1 MDNKVLA
8 LGNDVSNIN
17 SDRRNGDDHSAVI
30 LQDLLQSNQSVLEIL
45 RQLKNKVDEL
55 DEKLKK
61 IWT

>member
-17 SDRRNGDDHSAVI
+17 SDRRNWDDRSAVI

-61 IWT
+61 I

>member
-17 SDRRNGDDHSAVI
+17 SDRRNWDDRSAVI
-30 LQDLLQSNQSVLEIL
+30 LQDLLHSNQSVLEIL

-61 IWT
+61 I